1 MNGVRDDDALRKDP
15 RMIQPRP
22 SRRLLALV
30 TFVLVSLLGVP
41 AAAGGTATGETDR
54 AAKADAN
61 LERFDFEVDADGL
74 AAIKLHCR
82 GSIADTPVVGC
93 SWRAPDDAGIA
104 SFQLWNLQTAPTEG
118 VRNLVAELGSDAS
131 SYVDGAVTAP
141 ASYLYVV
148 LGLDA
153 EGEIVARSRVD
164 RARLGDPSIERL
176 LLTCDGVDGDT
187 PAIACG
193 WTAPDDA
200 AVASY
205 VLYRNSKGQERTVV
219 ATLGADSTGF
229 TDTTVECGVRY
240 RYRLVGFDA
249 DGEIV
254 ARSGRDAAGCGERD
268 HERVKDR
275 DGERTRSR
283 GHDKHDDTTID
294 TGADSDTGADD
305 GDTVVAAVTESADES
320 RSGDHDRRD
329 GGDRDRRGRG
339 R

>member
-1 MNGVRDDDALRKDP
+1 MT
-15 RMIQPRP
+15 QPRP

-41 AAAGGTATGETDR
+41 AAAGGTAADGAASDK

-61 LERFDFEVDADGL
+61 LERFGFDGETDGL

-82 GSIADTPVVGC
+82 GSIADSPVVGC

-118 VRNLVAELGSDAS
+118 VRNLVAELGADAS

-176 LLTCDGVDGDT
+176 RLTCDGVEGDT
-187 PAIACG
+187 PAVTCG
-193 WTAPDDA
+193 WTAPEDA

-205 VLYRNSKGQERTVV
+205 VLYRNSKGEDRAVI

-240 RYRLVGFDA
+240 RYKLVGLNA

-254 ARSGRDAAGCGERD
+254 AKSRRDAAGCGERD
-268 HERVKDR
+268 HERAKHR
-275 DGERTRSR
+275 DAEVEGERTRGHR
-283 GHDKHDDTTID
+283 HDKHDDTDTE
-294 TGADSDTGADD
+294 TGADATDD

-320 RSGDHDRRD
+320 RSADHDRRD